1 MLARRAESAVA
12 FSASSLLELRARL
25 GAEWPHITA
34 SRDRAAAMTERLRR
48 ELCHPHL
55 VPHGTTLVVFGSL
68 ARGELAEGS
77 DVDWTLLVD
86 GGADPD
92 HPLHARRIQA
102 RLREMELTG
111 PAAGGPFGSL
121 TFSHDLIHKIGGDDD
136 TNHNTTQRLLLLL
149 ESAPLGNRAAYDRV
163 VRNVLARYVEED
175 LVSPGDTPYR
185 VPRFLQN
192 DITRYWRTLA
202 VDFAHKRRDRGARG
216 WALRTAKLRM
226 SRKLLYAAGLLS
238 CFSCDSAFPGPR
250 RAHPWQGAQEVVD
263 HLTGLVQAAPLDILA
278 GVVLYYFGE
287 YSGAGE
293 RLFGAYDEF
302 LGMLDDRDVRRHLD
316 TLPPSQADTDPQY
329 QRVRELG
336 TRFQDALNE
345 IFFAAGTPLRD
356 LTIRYGVF

>member
-1 MLARRAESAVA
+1 MLTRSTESAVT
-12 FSASSLLELRARL
+12 FPDSLAELRVRL
-25 GAEWPHITA
+25 GARWPNITA
-34 SRDRAAAMTERLRR
+34 SRHRAAAMMERLRR
-48 ELCHPHL
+48 ELCHAHL

-68 ARGELAEGS
+68 ARGELTDGS

-86 GGADPD
+86 GAADAD

-102 RLREMELTG
+102 RLREMELTA

-121 TFSHDLIHKIGGDDD
+121 TFSHDLIHRIGGDDD

-149 ESAPLGNRAAYDRV
+149 ESAPLGDRGAYDRV
-163 VRNVLARYVEED
+163 VRSVLARYVEED

-192 DITRYWRTLA
+192 DVTRYWRTLA

-250 RAHPWQGAQEVVD
+250 RAHPWHGAQEVVD
-263 HLTGLVQAAPLDILA
+263 HLMTLVRTAPLDIVA

-287 YSGAGE
+287 LSGAGE
-293 RLFGAYDEF
+293 RLLGAYDAF
-302 LGMLDDRDVRRHLD
+302 LGMLNDRDVRRHLD
-316 TLPPSQADTDPQY
+316 TLPPSQADTDAQY

-336 TRFQDALNE
+336 ARFQDALNE
-345 IFFAAGTPLRD
+345 IFFSAGTPLRD
-356 LTIRYGVF
+356 LTIRSGVF

>member
-1 MLARRAESAVA
+1 MLIRHPESAVA
-12 FSASSLLELRARL
+12 FPGSLPDLRERL
-25 GAEWPHITA
+25 DAEWPHITA
-34 SRDRAAAMTERLRR
+34 SREKAGRMMERLRR

-55 VPHGTTLVVFGSL
+55 VPDGTALVVFGSL
-68 ARGELAEGS
+68 ARGELTDGS

-86 GGADPD
+86 GPADAD

-121 TFSHDLIHKIGGDDD
+121 TFSHDLIHRIGGDDD

-163 VRNVLARYVEED
+163 VRSVLARYVEED

-192 DITRYWRTLA
+192 DIARYWRTLA

-216 WALRTAKLRM
+216 WALRTAKLRL

-238 CFSCDSAFPGPR
+238 CFSCDSAFSGPR
-250 RAHPWQGAQEVVD
+250 RTHPWHGAQEVVE
-263 HLTGLVQAAPLDILA
+263 HLMGLVRTQPLDIVA

-316 TLPPSQADTDPQY
+316 TLPPSQADTDPPY

-336 TRFQDALNE
+336 ARVQDALNE
-345 IFFAAGTPLRD
+345 IFFSAGTPLRD